1 MEELESDDEMDESNG
16 MEVEAAQTNPIEIN
30 SDIAQLKM
38 FIQNLSLLKLLVK
51 TVTKDNENIFQEI
64 EKIDH
69 ISNSINLIRLESLN
83 LYLIIAQNFYANPE
97 PAGFEVIEVSHMLDI
112 MQLVLDK
119 PVEDLVL
126 KSTNEINKYDLIDK
140 LACAAH
146 EIYTYFNVRDL
157 NSEAK
162 CKIVD
167 LIKQVLLK
175 FKLDHAG
182 LCIKLAR
189 VLTLMAIKERNTNLA
204 DGHLI
209 IEVNLYQSK
218 IFV

>member
-1 MEELESDDEMDESNG
+1 MDESNG
-16 MEVEAAQTNPIEIN
+16 MEVEATQTNPVEIN
-30 SDIAQLKM
+30 SDTTQLKI
-38 FIQNLSLLKLLVK
+38 FIQNLSLLKLLIK
-51 TVTKDNENIFQEI
+51 TVTKDNENIFQDI

-83 LYLIIAQNFYANPE
+83 LYLIIAQNFYANTE
-97 PAGFEVIEVSHMLDI
+97 IAEVIEISHMLDI
-112 MQLVLDK
+112 MQLVLGK

-126 KSTNEINKYDLIDK
+126 RSTNEINKYDLIDK

-146 EIYTYFNVRDL
+146 EIYSHFNVNHL
-157 NSEAK
+157 NLETK

-182 LCIKLAR
+182 LCIKLVR

-204 DGHLI
+204 DGYSI
-209 IEVNLYQSK
+209 VEV
-218 IFV
+218 